1 MPESLPRSYPAEV
14 VAHYL
19 NTVGHVAVMVLD
31 EGLKISGYNGTFSRL
46 MTGGVD
52 LSGLPVLEHLL
63 LDSPGD
69 HPFSD
74 LLDGSSRRLTFVAAD
89 QTIFSLDC
97 VVYRISSGYLV
108 LGGQVLGGKDETV
121 EKMTRMSNEL
131 LNVTR
136 ELSAKNRALE
146 EARAQIKVL
155 SGIVP
160 ICSFCK
166 QIRDD
171 AGYWSNL
178 ETFVSQHSEAMF
190 SHGVC
195 PTCMAEH
202 YGKQ

>member
-1 MPESLPRSYPAEV
+1 MPEPLPHPYPPEV
-14 VAHYL
+14 VENYL
-19 NTVGHVAVMVLD
+19 NTVGHVVVVVLD
-31 EGLKISGYNGTFSRL
+31 EQINISACNGAFSRL
-46 MTGGVD
+46 MSGEVD
-52 LSGLPVLEHLL
+52 FSGRPVLDYLL
-63 LDSPGD
+63 LETPGD

-74 LLDGSSRRLTFVAAD
+74 PLAGSGRRLTFIAPD
-89 QTIFSLDC
+89 QTLFSLDC
-97 VVYRISSGYLV
+97 AVYRTSSGYLL
-108 LGGQVLGGKDETV
+108 LGGQPLVAKDESV
-121 EKMTRMSNEL
+121 EKMTRMSNDL

-178 ETFVSQHSEAMF
+178 ETFVSEHSEAMF

-195 PTCMAEH
+195 PTCMEEH
-202 YGKQ
+202 YGKT